1 MTFGDRPRATPGQGS
16 LRRLA
21 GGVAAVLVVAALFA
35 GCGTAREQGA
45 SDRNA
50 ATSSASLGSVPDA
63 GTDAGSA
70 DAGVDGDT
78 DGTDAGDAGANDD
91 GGANSAAADPPPTKK
106 RHGEIAHFLRALDGL
121 EARTRREHVR
131 ILWLGDS
138 HGQADFWSGRV
149 RSILQKRFGSGGPGF
164 VHVAYRGYRHDGV
177 DLGIKDKWRMV
188 PKNPATSQPT
198 ADGIFGLAGVLT
210 SSKVVASE
218 ASIEVMDASL
228 PKKLQWDLCYRFSKA
243 SESIS
248 VTLAGG
254 TPVVLSPAAG
264 APVGERTPLLHS
276 TFVSDVPVVVATPKN
291 KGPRLTV
298 SPTAGYPSFC
308 GAVVETDPL
317 ESPGVVLD
325 NLGINGARYTTMLAW
340 DEDAWLAEYMRRAPS
355 LVIFEYGTNEAGDV
369 GIKVETYADRVA
381 KAVARIRKKKP
392 DVDCIVLAP
401 TERADQEE
409 RSARIRNAL
418 KEAAKA
424 NVCLFWDTIEHMGGK
439 GSMRAWR
446 DENPPKGAKDGI
458 HLTVKGYQ
466 DLGDKLGQDIVKKF

>member
-1 MTFGDRPRATPGQGS
+1 MRWIDHSRG
-16 LRRLA
+16 
-21 GGVAAVLVVAALFA
+21 AAAVAALLVLGA

-45 SDRNA
+45 SERNA
-50 ATSSASLGSVPDA
+50 GTSSAASALVPGPGVGLA
-63 GTDAGSA
+63 EA
-70 DAGVDGDT
+70 DAGALDGGPLSD
-78 DGTDAGDAGANDD
+78 DAGAADA
-91 GGANSAAADPPPTKK
+91 GGAGELGVEPPPTKK
-106 RHGEIAHFLRALDGL
+106 RHGELAHFLAALDGL
-121 EARTRREHVR
+121 ESRTRKEHVR

-177 DLGIKDKWRMV
+177 ELGIKDKWRMV

-198 ADGIFGLAGVLT
+198 ADGVFGLAGVLT
-210 SSKVVASE
+210 SSKVIASD
-218 ASIEVMDASL
+218 ASIEIMDASL
-228 PKKLQWDLCYRFSKA
+228 PKKLKWDLCYRFNKA
-243 SESIS
+243 GESIA

-264 APVGERTPLLHS
+264 ATFGEKSPLLHS

-317 ESPGVVLD
+317 ESAGVVLD

-340 DEDAWLAEYMRRAPS
+340 DEEAWLSEYLRRAPS
-355 LVIFEYGTNEAGDV
+355 LVIFEYGTNESGDV
-369 GIKVETYADRVA
+369 GIKVETYAEKVA
-381 KAVARIRKKKP
+381 RAVARIRKKKP
-392 DVDCIVLAP
+392 DVDCILLAP

-409 RSARIRNAL
+409 RSARIRDAL
-418 KEAAKA
+418 REAAKA
-424 NVCLFWDTIEHMGGK
+424 NVCYFWDTIEKMGGK
-439 GSMRAWR
+439 GSMRTWR
-446 DENPPKGAKDGI
+446 DDNPPRGAKDGI
-458 HLTVKGYQ
+458 HLTVKGYFE
-466 DLGDKLGQDIVKKF
+466 LGDALGQDIVKKF

>member
-1 MTFGDRPRATPGQGS
+1 MRWIDGLRVALAATVTLS
-16 LRRLA
+16 
-21 GGVAAVLVVAALFA
+21 A
-35 GCGTAREQGA
+35 GCGTARERGA
-45 SDRNA
+45 PERNA
-50 ATSSASLGSVPDA
+50 ATSSAAASSALVPAA
-63 GTDAGSA
+63 GTGAAA
-70 DAGVDGDT
+70 DAGAPDP
-78 DGTDAGDAGANDD
+78 DAGDAGDAGGD
-91 GGANSAAADPPPTKK
+91 GGAGLGAEESPPTKK
-106 RHGEIAHFLRALDGL
+106 RRGELAHFLHALDGL
-121 EARTRREHVR
+121 EARTRKEHVR
-131 ILWLGDS
+131 VLWLGDS

-177 DLGIKDKWRMV
+177 ELGIKDKWRMV

-218 ASIEVMDASL
+218 ASIEIMDASL
-228 PKKLQWDLCYRFSKA
+228 PRKLQWDLCYRFSKA
-243 SESIS
+243 GESIS

-340 DEDAWLAEYMRRAPS
+340 DEDAWLAEYLRRAPS

-369 GIKVETYADRVA
+369 GIKVETYAEKVG
-381 KAVARIRKKKP
+381 KAVARIRKKRP
-392 DVDCIVLAP
+392 ETDCIVLAP

-409 RSARIRNAL
+409 RSARIRDAL
-418 KEAAKA
+418 KEAAKT

-466 DLGDKLGQDIVKKF
+466 DLGDQLGQDIVKKF